1 MGLHLELSIGASA
14 TLNRD
19 QSRSLVS
26 TAGGFAFVDAVTERW
41 RVRPLV
47 MATIELGMVQLG
59 YQVEL
64 ELEDR
69 GRLDAGGGHLY
80 HLMSLGARF

>member
-1 MGLHLELSIGASA
+1 
-14 TLNRD
+14 
-19 QSRSLVS
+19 
-26 TAGGFAFVDAVTERW
+26 
-41 RVRPLV
+41 